1 MNIQAEKL
9 EIMRIILETENPL
22 ILSTVR
28 KILEKKVSP
37 DFWEALSPYEK
48 QDILDGISDLANED
62 TVDYEKFIKKHR

>member
-9 EIMRIILETENPL
+9 EIMRIVLDTENPH

-28 KILEKKVSP
+28 KILENKVNS
-37 DFWEALSPYEK
+37 DFWETLSPYEK
-48 QDILDGISDLANED
+48 QDILDGIFDLANEN